1 MVKKS
6 VSSPTENKENT
17 SPGSCRSPGNLD
29 LDFPMLLSNVG
40 EESREQHNMKERKRR
55 YKHKGVLVLIVN
67 SQQKGQISIFDIFHY
82 LVEP

>member
-17 SPGSCRSPGNLD
+17 SPGSYRSHGNLD
-29 LDFPMLLSNVG
+29 LDFPMLLSNIG

-55 YKHKGVLVLIVN
+55 YKHKGVKSCIVLIVN
-67 SQQKGQISIFDIFHY
+67 SYKKNKI
-82 LVEP
+82 